1 MKTDNKTLN
10 THTIFRDGS
19 VRLSAK
25 LMIGFLIL
33 VITFAVSTTQ
43 AKGFAEQVVANSTEV
58 STTEIPAENLHDKL
72 SELGG
77 DDDQLPGI
85 ERPGKPD
92 SHNSNGDDVMVR
104 PPR

>member
-1 MKTDNKTLN
+1 MKTDKKNLN
-10 THTIFRDGS
+10 THTLFRTGS
-19 VRLSAK
+19 AMLSVK
-25 LMIGFLIL
+25 LAFGCL
-33 VITFAVSTTQ
+33 VLAVMFAVSSTQ
-43 AKGFAEQVVANSTEV
+43 ARGIAEQSVANSTEV
-58 STTEIPAENLHDKL
+58 STTEVPAENLPDKI

-77 DDDQLPGI
+77 EDDQNPVA